1 VENLAEQLRHKI
13 LLVGQLQD
21 QVLTMEQTVKN
32 KMSQE
37 FEQIRAYDWHQIQQ
51 LRANLDELHRNS
63 QADKGLITQ
72 RDELI
77 KKLQARLDLTEG
89 TTVEI
94 LSFQTQTLE
103 ENEKQKMVQQDLF
116 MKVDAIQKCYQ
127 AIDLALK
134 DIYIKEGEACST
146 RAKFQEAIILTQK
159 DNVPEF
165 PRLFPSKQIRGDLA
179 LKVWDTNLAESK
191 RLAWEVKDTCQ
202 EALSSLDK
210 KLIDF
215 EGSNIT
221 KALGQIYIAMNQ
233 HNSKKNKEETLAAI
247 REMSQIDLLKINKW
261 LVNPSSQSQA
271 ITQEVKKIQGKL
283 PQVERKLYTFEVNET
298 IEQFWLVVEFLNRC
312 NQCIEHRKTSIV

>member
-103 ENEKQKMVQQDLF
+103 ENEKQEMIQQDLF

-127 AIDLALK
+127 AI
-134 DIYIKEGEACST
+134 
-146 RAKFQEAIILTQK
+146 
-159 DNVPEF
+159 
-165 PRLFPSKQIRGDLA
+165 
-179 LKVWDTNLAESK
+179 
-191 RLAWEVKDTCQ
+191 
-202 EALSSLDK
+202 
-210 KLIDF
+210 
-215 EGSNIT
+215 
-221 KALGQIYIAMNQ
+221 
-233 HNSKKNKEETLAAI
+233 
-247 REMSQIDLLKINKW
+247 
-261 LVNPSSQSQA
+261 
-271 ITQEVKKIQGKL
+271 
-283 PQVERKLYTFEVNET
+283 
-298 IEQFWLVVEFLNRC
+298 
-312 NQCIEHRKTSIV
+312 